1 MTDEEFMRKAVK
13 LAMKGEGW
21 TNPNPKVGAVI
32 VKNGEIIGEGYHQ
45 KYGELHAERNAIA
58 SLTEEAEGA
67 TLYVTLEPCCHYG
80 KTPPCTDAILKS
92 GIKRVVIGSR
102 DPNPKVSGK
111 GVAILRNSGLIVE
124 EDFMKKE
131 CDEINPVF
139 FHFIEKHTPYV
150 VMKFAMT
157 VDGKIATKTGASK
170 WITGQKSRIEVQKM
184 RNRYM
189 GIMVGIGTV
198 LTDDPMLNTRFE
210 GMKSPIRIVCDSN
223 LRIPLDSKICRS
235 AYNYKTIVVCTKDND
250 EKRNKLELLG
260 VEVLKV
266 PDENGEIDL
275 NKLMI
280 ILGEKN
286 IDSILLEGGGT
297 LNYSALK
304 AGIVNELWTFISPK
318 IFGGIGAKTP
328 VEGIGAEIPSEAVM
342 LKYDSTELIDE
353 DLLIKYKVRR
363 P

>member
-1 MTDEEFMRKAVK
+1 MTDEEFMRKAIK